1 MRRGRRRVASL
12 LLRLLAVALLA
23 ILAVALHC
31 FMVLLPSGIGRDR
44 GGKPAPEGS
53 RRAAAAAAAGPSC
66 TRRQHALAWCEK
78 VRRLRLRATVI
89 VSVAGT
95 AAVIATALLNRAM
108 PRNIELQSTSVTA
121 RTSRNAAAAGVR
133 PRGGCSGRGRM
144 CLRGRRTLLVSKM
157 RAAVHIIRDERADAL
172 AGARPPPAGSL
183 MVVASL
189 VHPQAASGHATV
201 ASVPLPSVVVGT
213 MSHGQARGKP
223 TA

>member
-1 MRRGRRRVASL
+1 MRRGRRRVANL

-31 FMVLLPSGIGRDR
+31 FMVLLPVGL
-44 GGKPAPEGS
+44 EGTEEANP
-53 RRAAAAAAAGPSC
+53 RRKEVGATAATAAAGPSC

-78 VRRLRLRATVI
+78 VRRLRLRAAVI

-172 AGARPPPAGSL
+172 AGARPPAGSL

-189 VHPQAASGHATV
+189 VHPQALLAILLWPAC
-201 ASVPLPSVVVGT
+201 PCLPS
-213 MSHGQARGKP
+213 
-223 TA
+223 

>member
-1 MRRGRRRVASL
+1 MPP
-12 LLRLLAVALLA
+12 
-23 ILAVALHC
+23 
-31 FMVLLPSGIGRDR
+31 F
-44 GGKPAPEGS
+44 
-53 RRAAAAAAAGPSC
+53 
-66 TRRQHALAWCEK
+66 
-78 VRRLRLRATVI
+78 

-183 MVVASL
+183 MVVLL
-189 VHPQAASGHATV
+189 VHPQAASGLLWPAC
-201 ASVPLPSVVVGT
+201 PCLPS
-213 MSHGQARGKP
+213 
-223 TA
+223 